1 MQHHYWL
8 DFKQFGY
15 KQPTV
20 INVVREP
27 VAWFSSHYHFKLY
40 GWNRLKGH
48 RPLGKQEFIPL
59 EDCVKEEADQ
69 CVKNTWRYIEFFA
82 GAHLDKLNYQKWIN
96 MNWKLVEGQKA
107 KAVQMIKK
115 MVLNTD
121 YFVVGVLE
129 QFEDTLELF
138 EYMLPDYY
146 RKNERKV
153 RS

>member
-1 MQHHYWL
+1 MIRV
-8 DFKQFGY
+8 DFL
-15 KQPTV
+15 
-20 INVVREP
+20 
-27 VAWFSSHYHFKLY
+27 H

-59 EDCVKEEADQ
+59 EECIKEEADQ

-82 GAHLDKLNYQKWIN
+82 GSHLDKLNYQKWIN

-107 KAVQMIKK
+107 KAVQMIKR

-146 RKNERKV
+146 RI
-153 RS
+153 